1 MLVNK
6 SIDIGVWFALP
17 VMVLVLI
24 MTLGKPINVQDWEG
38 TLRGVSYSP
47 FNRYESPLH
56 QDKVDQESISDDLDL
71 LGVHTRSIRTYGA
84 NENQKPVITIA
95 AERGLD
101 VTAGAWLSGDILQ
114 DQEEIDQLIALTR
127 ERKNIT
133 RVIVG
138 NEALLRKDVTID
150 YLMSRVEEVK
160 AAVNVP
166 VSTAEPWHVWVEFPE
181 LGEKV
186 DYIAAHILPY
196 WEGIARKDSVPF
208 AKERY
213 GDLRALFP
221 DKHILI
227 AEVGWPKDGRI
238 RKSAVPSN
246 SNVEIF
252 LREFVRWAEADK
264 IDYIVIEAFDQPWKV
279 STEGGVGAYW
289 GLFAADRSQDVT
301 FTGPIS
307 TFDSWLLLSLLS
319 VGFAAPLILWFR
331 WRLPE
336 ISVPGKLFM
345 SGLWQALVLCLL
357 WVILRYSEL
366 YWSTSALFAIV
377 ILAPAMILLCLVVM
391 TEGLEFAEILWRRKR
406 RQLLPANEIKAAYAP
421 RVSIHVAA
429 CNEPPDMVIETLNAL
444 SRLDY
449 PNFEVLLIDN
459 NTKDPALWRP
469 VQDHCEALGHRFRF
483 FHFDEISG
491 FKAGALNFALKVT
504 DLNAEIIA
512 VIDSDY
518 QVSSNWLADLVPEF
532 AEPKTAIVQAP
543 QDYRDGHES
552 FFKRI
557 CYWEYA
563 NFFQVGMIH
572 RNERNAII
580 QHGTMTMIRKSV
592 LVEVGK
598 WGEWCICEDAEL
610 GLRVFE
616 AGYEAQYTNQSYGKG
631 VMPDTFSAYRKQRFR
646 WAYGAMQ
653 IMKAHIW
660 ELLGRRR
667 TDLTNGQ
674 SYHFVA
680 GWGGWFAD
688 SLNLVVCSLSVAWTV
703 ALTLWPGTFDY
714 PLSAFMIFTLG
725 FFALK
730 VTKSLI
736 IYPTRVG
743 CGWADTLGATVAGLS
758 LSYTVGKAVWYG
770 LFTSKL
776 PFFRTPKL
784 EKRAQLLTALVDC
797 WQESIISALLIGC
810 GILVALTRGQFE
822 PEAWLWSSILW
833 LQAVPFLSSIGMSVM
848 SARTTGRSAQVQ
860 VLVRP
865 QPTAANVIKSPQA
878 RPAYAQSN

>member
-1 MLVNK
+1 
-6 SIDIGVWFALP
+6 
-17 VMVLVLI
+17 MVLVLI
-24 MTLGKPINVQDWEG
+24 AMLGQPIKFHDWEG

-47 FNRYESPLH
+47 FNRYESPLY
-56 QDKVDQESISDDLDL
+56 QDRVDQASISADLDI
-71 LGVHTRSIRTYGA
+71 LGSHTKSIRTYGA
-84 NENQKPVITIA
+84 NENQAPVISIA

-101 VTAGAWLSGDILQ
+101 VTAGAWISGDIIQ
-114 DQEEIDQLIALTR
+114 DQEEIDHLIALTR
-127 ERKNIT
+127 ERRNIT

-138 NEALLRKDVTID
+138 NEAILRNDVTPE
-150 YLMSRVEEVK
+150 YLQARIRQVK

-166 VSTAEPWHVWVEFPE
+166 VSTAEPWHVWVDNPE
-181 LGEKV
+181 LGERV
-186 DYIAAHILPY
+186 DFIAAHILPY
-196 WEGIARKDSVPF
+196 WEGIARKDSVNF

-213 GDLRALFP
+213 NDLRTLFP

-238 RKSAVPSN
+238 RKSAVPSK

-252 LREFVRWAEADK
+252 LRDFVKWADQEK
-264 IDYIVIEAFDQPWKV
+264 IDYVVIEAFDQPWKV
-279 STEGGVGAYW
+279 ATEGGVGAYW
-289 GLFAADRSQDVT
+289 GLFAADRSQDVK
-301 FTGPIS
+301 FTGPIQ
-307 TFDSWLLLSLLS
+307 TFDSWLLLSFLS
-319 VGFAAPLILWFR
+319 FALSAPLILWFR
-331 WRLPE
+331 RRLPE
-336 ISVPGKLFM
+336 ISVPGKLFL
-345 SGLWQALVLCLL
+345 SGLWQVLVLCLV

-366 YWSTSALFAIV
+366 YWSTSALFAILV
-377 ILAPAMILLCLVVM
+377 LAPAMILLCLVVM
-391 TEGLEFAEILWRRKR
+391 TEGVEFAEVLWRRKKR
-406 RQLLPANEIKAAYAP
+406 ELLPARHIGSGYAP

-449 PNFEVLLIDN
+449 PNFEVLFIDN

-469 VQDHCEALGHRFRF
+469 VQDHCERLGSRFRF
-483 FHFDEISG
+483 HHFDEMKG
-491 FKAGALNFALKVT
+491 FKAGALNFALTET
-504 DLNAEIIA
+504 DPNAEIIA

-518 QVSSNWLADLVPEF
+518 QVEPNWLADLVPEF
-532 AEPKTAIVQAP
+532 QQPKTAIVQAP
-543 QDYRDGHES
+543 QDYRDGHENL
-552 FFKRI
+552 FKRV

-592 LVEVGK
+592 LQEVGN

-616 AGYEAQYTNQSYGKG
+616 AGYEAQYTNQSYGRG

-653 IMKAHIW
+653 IMKAHIG

-667 TDLTNGQ
+667 THLSRGQ

-688 SLNLVVCSLSVAWTV
+688 SLNLVVCTLSIAWTA

-714 PLSAFMIFTLG
+714 PLSAFMVFTIG
-725 FFALK
+725 FFAFK
-730 VTKSLI
+730 VAKSLI
-736 IYPTRVG
+736 IYPARVG
-743 CGWADTLGATVAGLS
+743 CGWRDTMGATLAGLS

-784 EKRAQLLTALVDC
+784 EKRAQLLSALTDC
-797 WQESIISALLIGC
+797 WQEAVISILLIGS
-810 GILVALTRGQFE
+810 GALVAATRGQFE
-822 PEAWLWSSILW
+822 PEAWLWSAILW

-848 SARTTGRSAQVQ
+848 SARTSRQPAAVPTQVQ
-860 VLVRP
+860 VRLNTPSAETSSAPESQV
-865 QPTAANVIKSPQA
+865 
-878 RPAYAQSN
+878 RPAYARTN